1 MLRKIRIFVTQLY
14 NMKNL
19 GVMENLTFQ
28 EEKVML
34 LIWEKGEGTIR
45 EYYEKSGSPLMPYT
59 TFASIV
65 KNLHRKKYIKMR
77 RIGTTY
83 LCKPQ
88 IKTEEYKSNFISGFI
103 GNYFQNSY
111 KEMVSF
117 FAREEKLSAKDLE
130 EILEII
136 EKKK

>member
-1 MLRKIRIFVTQLY
+1 
-14 NMKNL
+14 
-19 GVMENLTFQ
+19 MEKLTFQ

-45 EYYEKSGSPLMPYT
+45 EYHEMSGSPAMPYT

-65 KNLHRKKYIKMR
+65 KNLQRKNYLKMR

-83 LCKPQ
+83 LCKPI
-88 IKTEEYKSNFISGFI
+88 IKTEEYKSIFMSGFI
-103 GNYFQNSY
+103 SNYFQNSY

-117 FAREEKLSAKDLE
+117 FAKEEKLSAKDLE
-130 EILEII
+130 EIMMII
-136 EKKK
+136 ENKK